1 MSFFSAFQILI
12 FLVFIHLMI
21 LCLYV
26 IIAVWI
32 LWSFLIM
39 WFEKLIELHLHI
51 LQYYFYSVSPVLP
64 KIGTVHMI
72 DLYTCLIFVI
82 LFFSLLVFSVYFP
95 PPTSSLFT
103 MPFFCCANVL
113 LIIFSPCLI
122 SHYLRIILFSSREDL
137 ILFH

>member
-1 MSFFSAFQILI
+1 MLFFSAFQI
-12 FLVFIHLMI
+12 FSFVFIHLMI

-26 IIAVWI
+26 ITQFGFMEFLDNVVWETYRI
-32 LWSFLIM
+32 TSLQ
-39 WFEKLIELHLHI
+39 I
-51 LQYYFYSVSPVLP
+51 LQCYFYSISPVLP

-72 DLYTCLIFVI
+72 DLYTCLIFVM
-82 LFFSLLVFSVYFP
+82 LFSHFLYFLSVYF

-103 MPFFCCANVL
+103 VPFFCCANVL